1 MSDVKSTKNKIQS
14 KLEAIKKINDDPK
27 AFTDSIDEKYL
38 KDLPSTDAILGKKL
52 SAYLDKQKRKTSN
65 SNKDIFGDLLDISNG
80 FLGQNKN
87 AGKDKSALGVLKDSA
102 HTAAKKT
109 LSSTRQIVSDNVN
122 KVFFAGDGICG
133 TLTSIN
139 IDQLTLTPNEF
150 DLLKMFTVEPSSASG
165 KIMYEA
171 SSPDK
176 GKQKVNRNFY
186 NSFNGSPYQFNTNNN
201 KTLFTSTWSAPNQ
214 HFVISGLTQENTQ
227 PKVGEFFSDYF
238 STIELPELRDIV
250 KTAMLMTIQGD
261 GTEPSFFLD
270 AMNEVQRIIKK
281 LLSVCGPPLN
291 PKHFTNHNPTKL
303 FNEND
308 EDIQSYF
315 NFDDVEGIDIDD
327 EDTKKRRVL
336 KFKDCN
342 NFEVP
347 VNGKMIE
354 DFVYFI
360 DKKPIGSVIDSTF
373 SKVANDASSQSES
386 SLPTINFN
394 INLQNL
400 YILNVPKAMIT
411 AILSP
416 KIFFPIVLV
425 YKIIKNN
432 LASIDLKILMKK
444 LWKLFYGIIKD
455 IFWLFMREFWKLIK
469 VELLKFL
476 QKTAKKILKGKLK
489 KYYIIITALIA
500 FLTKVLQDGL
510 DNCYDLF
517 NAVIAGINGALTA
530 NGPIKIP
537 NLLLMFADKQSGYS
551 PERASM
557 NISEKMSSAGIN
569 MGPIFGESNNL
580 QTMIKSIMDGH
591 AEEKDANGF
600 VSSTNSLP
608 IIVATP
614 LGPGTILPG
623 MMTLAGKSL

>member
-1 MSDVKSTKNKIQS
+1 MSDVKKTKRKIQS

-27 AFTDSIDEKYL
+27 AFEDSIEDKYL
-38 KDLPSTDAILGKKL
+38 KDLPSDAILGKKL
-52 SAYLDKQKRKTSN
+52 SSYLDKQKSKKSN
-65 SNKDIFGDLLDISNG
+65 SNKDIFGDLLDVANG
-80 FLGQNKN
+80 FLGTNKN
-87 AGKDKSALGVLKDSA
+87 AGKDKSPIGIVKDSA

-109 LSSTRQIVSDNVN
+109 LDSARQIVSDNVN

-133 TLTSIN
+133 TVTSIN
-139 IDQLTLTPNEF
+139 IDQLTITPNEF
-150 DLLKMFTVEPSSASG
+150 DLLKMFTVDPSSSSG
-165 KIMYEA
+165 KIMYETA
-171 SSPDK
+171 SPDK
-176 GKQKVNRNFY
+176 GKQKANRNFY
-186 NSFNGSPYQFNTNNN
+186 TSFNGSPYQFNTNNN
-201 KTLFTSTWSAPNQ
+201 KTLFTSTWSNPNQ
-214 HFVISGLTQENTQ
+214 HFVISGLTQESSQ

-238 STIELPELRDIV
+238 STIELPDIHNIV
-250 KTAMLMTIQGD
+250 KTSMLMTIQGD
-261 GTEPSFFLD
+261 GTEPSWFLD
-270 AMNEVQRIIKK
+270 GMNEVQRIIKK

-291 PKHFTNHNPTKL
+291 PKEFTNHNATKL

-315 NFDDVEGIDIDD
+315 NFNDVEGIDIDD
-327 EDTKKRRVL
+327 EDTRKRRVL

-360 DKKPIGSVIDSTF
+360 DKKPISAVIDSTIN
-373 SKVANDASSQSES
+373 KVASDASTQSDS

-400 YILNVPKAMIT
+400 YILNIPKAIIT
-411 AILSP
+411 ALLSP
-416 KIFFPIVLV
+416 KIIFPIVLI
-425 YKIIKNN
+425 YKIVKNN
-432 LASIDLKILMKK
+432 LGSLDLKGLMKK

-476 QKTAKKILKGKLK
+476 EKTAKKIIKGKMK
-489 KYYIIITALIA
+489 KYYTIIMALIA
-500 FLTKVLQDGL
+500 FLTKALEDGL
-510 DNCYDLF
+510 DNCYDMF
-517 NAVIAGINGALTA
+517 NAIIAGINGALTA
-530 NGPIKIP
+530 NGPIQVP
-537 NLLLMFADKQSGYS
+537 NLLLIFADKQPGYS

-591 AEEKDANGF
+591 AEEKDTNGF

-608 IIVATP
+608 VVV
-614 LGPGTILPG
+614 PGIGVIPPG

>member
-1 MSDVKSTKNKIQS
+1 MGDVKSTKNKIQS

-27 AFTDSIDEKYL
+27 AFVDSIDDKYL
-38 KDLPSTDAILGKKL
+38 KDLPSDAILGKKL
-52 SAYLDKQKRKTSN
+52 SAFISKQKSNKTN
-65 SNKDIFGDLLDISNG
+65 NKKDIFGDLLDVANG

-87 AGKDKSALGVLKDSA
+87 AGKDKSALGVIKDSA

-109 LSSTRQIVSDNVN
+109 LGSARQIVSDNVN

-133 TLTSIN
+133 TETSIN
-139 IDQLTLTPNEF
+139 IDQLTITPNEF
-150 DLLKMFTVEPSSASG
+150 DLLKMFNVEPSSASG
-165 KIMYEA
+165 KIMYETA
-171 SSPDK
+171 SPDK
-176 GKQKVNRNFY
+176 GKQKANRNFY
-186 NSFNGSPYQFNTNNN
+186 TSFNGSPYQFNTNNN

-214 HFVISGLTQENTQ
+214 YFVVSGLTQGGTQ
-227 PKVGEFFSDYF
+227 PKIGEFFSDYF
-238 STIELPELRDIV
+238 STIELPDMHNIV

-261 GTEPSFFLD
+261 GTEPSLFLD

-281 LLSVCGPPLN
+281 LLAVCGPPLS
-291 PKHFTNHNPTKL
+291 PKQFTNHNPTKL

-327 EDTKKRRVL
+327 EDSKKRGVL

-342 NFEVP
+342 DFEVP

-360 DKKPIGSVIDSTF
+360 DKKPIASVIDSTF
-373 SKVANDASSQSES
+373 SKVASDASSQSDS

-400 YILNVPKAMIT
+400 YILNVPKAIIT

-416 KIFFPIVLV
+416 KIIFPIVLA
-425 YKIIKNN
+425 YKIVKNN
-432 LASIDLKILMKK
+432 LTTLNLKTLMKK

-455 IFWLFMREFWKLIK
+455 MFWFFMREFWKLIK

-476 QKTAKKILKGKLK
+476 QKTAKKIIKGKFK
-489 KYYIIITALIA
+489 KYYVIIMALIA
-500 FLTKVLQDGL
+500 FLTKALEDGL

-517 NAVIAGINGALTA
+517 NAIITGINAALTA
-530 NGPIKIP
+530 NGPIQIP
-537 NLLLMFADKQSGYS
+537 NLLLIFADKQPGYS

-580 QTMIKSIMDGH
+580 QSMIKSIMDGH
-591 AEEKDANGF
+591 AEEKDTNGF

-608 IIVATP
+608 LVIPGIGIVP
-614 LGPGTILPG
+614 PG
-623 MMTLAGKSL
+623 MMTLAGKSV